1 MRNYVKKLLNTL
13 YVTTPDSYLSKDGE
27 NVVVRSSDEEIFR
40 IPIHN
45 LEGIICFGY
54 LGASPQLMHLC
65 TENNVGLSFLS
76 PEGKFLA
83 RINGRTRGNVLL
95 RRTQYRIADDD
106 SASVEIAKNFM
117 IGKIVNCRT
126 ILSRSL

>member
-106 SASVEIAKNFM
+106 SASVEIAKN
-117 IGKIVNCRT
+117 
-126 ILSRSL
+126 S